1 MCSKHQDFYGEYAII
16 KAQKYFWIHLGVFG
30 IRDLGV
36 LTVSLAYIEDNIK
49 NDISQED
56 IASSCFCSLSH
67 LQKLFRYVFRISVG
81 DYITRRRMTS
91 AARDLLAGASVLDTA
106 MNYQYNSPE
115 VFSRAFVK
123 VWNTTPSNFKHT
135 RKFAGIF
142 PKLILITEGDCNM
155 NRRKF
160 DMTELYD
167 YIRAKEGKFVL
178 SFDIAGLHAVNTE
191 KGRAAGDKIIAEC
204 LRRIDEQT
212 DDGMLL
218 CRIGGDEFALF
229 TEFTEEKSVEAF
241 AEKVLAQNGKTVLCG
256 SENIP
261 VSMRV
266 GAMKL
271 AQKTK
276 YGELFTRLSEEV
288 CRASEDIGKCGFVKT

>member
-1 MCSKHQDFYGEYAII
+1 MES
-16 KAQKYFWIHLGVFG
+16 QKYFWIHLEVFG

-49 NDISQED
+49 NEISQED
-56 IASSCFCSLSH
+56 IASACFCSLSH

-81 DYITRRRMTS
+81 DYITPRRMTL
-91 AARDLLAGASVLDTA
+91 AARDLLAAASILDPA

-135 RKFAGIF
+135 RKFTGIF
-142 PKLILITEGDCNM
+142 PKLILNTEGDCKMNNL

-160 DMTELYD
+160 DMSELYD
-167 YIRAKEGKFVL
+167 YIRAKEGKYVL

-191 KGRAAGDKIIAEC
+191 KGREAGDKIIAEC

-229 TEFTEEKSVEAF
+229 TDFTEEKAVEAF
-241 AEKVLAQNGKTVLCG
+241 AEKILSQNGKTVTCG

-271 AQKTK
+271 AEKTK

>member
-1 MCSKHQDFYGEYAII
+1 MES
-16 KAQKYFWIHLGVFG
+16 QKYFWIHLEVFG

-49 NDISQED
+49 NDISQDD

-81 DYITRRRMTS
+81 DYITRRRMTL

-123 VWNTTPSNFKHT
+123 VWNTTPSNFKHI
-135 RKFAGIF
+135 RKFTGIF
-142 PKLILITEGDCNM
+142 PKLILNTEGDCTM

-191 KGRAAGDKIIAEC
+191 KGREAGDKIIAEC

-212 DDGMLL
+212 DDSMLL

-229 TEFTEEKSVEAF
+229 TEFTEEKDVEEF
-241 AEKVLAQNGKTVLCG
+241 AEKVLCQNGRTVLCG

-261 VSMRV
+261 VSMRA

-271 AQKTK
+271 AEKTK

-288 CRASEDIGKCGFVKT
+288 CRASDNIAKCGFVKT

>member
-1 MCSKHQDFYGEYAII
+1 M
-16 KAQKYFWIHLGVFG
+16 FG

-49 NDISQED
+49 NEISQED
-56 IASSCFCSLSH
+56 IASACFCSLSH
-67 LQKLFRYVFRISVG
+67 LQKLFRYVFRIPVG
-81 DYITRRRMTS
+81 DYITRRRMTL

-115 VFSRAFVK
+115 VFSRAFYK

-135 RKFAGIF
+135 RKFTGIF
-142 PKLILITEGDCNM
+142 PKLTLNTEGDCIM

-167 YIRAKEGKFVL
+167 YIRAKEGKYVL
-178 SFDIAGLHAVNTE
+178 CFDIAGLHAVNTE
-191 KGRAAGDKIIAEC
+191 KGRLAGDKVIAEC
-204 LRRIDEQT
+204 LRRIDEQC
-212 DDGMLL
+212 DDSMLL

-229 TEFTEEKSVEAF
+229 TDFTGEKAVAEFAS
-241 AEKVLAQNGKTVLCG
+241 KVLCQNGKTVLCG
-256 SENIP
+256 NENIP
-261 VSMRV
+261 VSMRA

-271 AQKTK
+271 AEKMK

-288 CRASEDIGKCGFVKT
+288 CRVSEDIGKCGFVKS